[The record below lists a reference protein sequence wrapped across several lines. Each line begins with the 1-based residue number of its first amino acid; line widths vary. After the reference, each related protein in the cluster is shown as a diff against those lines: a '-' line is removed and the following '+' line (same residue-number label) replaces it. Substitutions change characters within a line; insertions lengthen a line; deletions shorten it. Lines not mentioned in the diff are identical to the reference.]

1 MIHDKCVDGDGRLP
15 HDFEACRSAEVTCDL
30 EQNITFI
37 RRSKVRD
44 RIIFYFIYIN
54 DDFRK
59 VNYKTGNVK
68 QQISSVVRSRLQI
81 YR

>member
-1 MIHDKCVDGDGRLP
+1 MKKRSMIHDKCVDGDGRLP

-44 RIIFYFIYIN
+44 RHHRFSES
-54 DDFRK
+54 K
-59 VNYKTGNVK
+59 
-68 QQISSVVRSRLQI
+68 L
-81 YR
+81 